1 MVISLWSGPRNC
13 STALMYSFAQRD
25 DMNVLDEPLFGH
37 FLEKTGVK
45 RPSRLEVLSSMPSD
59 REAILSQIEDAGK
72 PQVFLKHMANH
83 MEGWDTRSDF
93 MPHKQIILIRD
104 PVNVLASYQR
114 HIDKPTRL
122 DLCYDHQWRWFKECE
137 AKGKSVV
144 VVDSDKLIANPE
156 AQLKRLCAFLG
167 LPWDHNML
175 HWKPGPRKEDGIWAK
190 YWYERVHA
198 STGWEKPIAIKA
210 KSDIS
215 KWNSD
220 LKKLLMEVQPIFE
233 SLRAQTH

>member
-83 MEGWDTRSDF
+83 MEG
-93 MPHKQIILIRD
+93 
-104 PVNVLASYQR
+104 
-114 HIDKPTRL
+114 
-122 DLCYDHQWRWFKECE
+122 
-137 AKGKSVV
+137 
-144 VVDSDKLIANPE
+144 
-156 AQLKRLCAFLG
+156 
-167 LPWDHNML
+167 
-175 HWKPGPRKEDGIWAK
+175 
-190 YWYERVHA
+190 
-198 STGWEKPIAIKA
+198 
-210 KSDIS
+210 
-215 KWNSD
+215 
-220 LKKLLMEVQPIFE
+220 
-233 SLRAQTH
+233 